1 VIDAIAWPGPR
12 YLLQS
17 LWMVAVLVMLAVVLD
32 LTVGHMISRRD
43 LWPWGRAVGR
53 LWLITPFVA
62 RLYRLP
68 LGHEAH
74 TAGAEVTPRRPKSAF
89 LDVNRGLGT
98 FGLPVRLGG
107 PARDHCADVTCGGVI
122 DAVAVSSTW

>member
-1 VIDAIAWPGPR
+1 
-12 YLLQS
+12 
-17 LWMVAVLVMLAVVLD
+17 MVAVLVMLAVVLD

-62 RLYRLP
+62 GLYRLP

-89 LDVNRGLGT
+89 LYVNRGLGT